1 MFNKSIPSSAP
12 TLRRKLRAAR
22 AVTKQLQMPQHLW
35 SLGLGKN
42 FTLVDNKGDLLLIG
56 GMHRTTRALDLR
68 GRELY
73 NDIKSLTA
81 AIAAERLLSPIDA

>member
-1 MFNKSIPSSAP
+1 MFNKSTPSSIP
-12 TLRRKLRAAR
+12 TLRRKLKAAR

-42 FTLVDNKGDLLLIG
+42 FNLVDQKGDILCIV
-56 GMHRTTRALDLR
+56 GMHRSTRALDLR

-73 NDIKSLTA
+73 NDIKSLSA

>member
-1 MFNKSIPSSAP
+1 MFNKSIPSSVP
-12 TLRRKLRAAR
+12 TLRRKLKAAR
-22 AVTKQLQMPQHLW
+22 NVTKQLQMPQHLW
-35 SLGLGKN
+35 SLGLGRN
-42 FTLVDNKGDLLLIG
+42 FPLVDQKGDILCIV

>member
-1 MFNKSIPSSAP
+1 MFNKSAPSSVP
-12 TLRRKLRAAR
+12 TLRRKLKAAR
-22 AVTKQLQMPQHLW
+22 AVTKQLQTPQHLW

-42 FTLVDNKGDLLLIG
+42 FPLVDQKGDLILIG
-56 GMHRTTRALDLR
+56 GMHRTTRSLDLR

-73 NDIKSLTA
+73 NDIKTLSA